1 MAPSGDYHHFHPSRM
16 GPAQSCQI
24 RRRDLKFG
32 VQQSAVDIDTQ
43 KADGR
48 FHQEDFTSRD
58 YAGTATAG
66 SPKPVTAVY
75 IITPAR
81 VLYCCIRMGSL
92 LFFAFSWWGIL
103 LQAFAIIHFIRRRPD
118 TFWLWIILIGGWLG
132 ALVYIA
138 VEAIPD
144 AGLLR
149 QSFKVFPRR
158 KRIRELEAAI
168 LDNPSAGNYEEL
180 GDLYLEEGQY
190 ARSRQAYDKS
200 ISSRTDSPD
209 PFYRRGVA
217 AIMMGDFAAA
227 LPDLERVVSSDPTYD
242 FHRAAGLL
250 AHAYAN
256 SGQTEKAAALFQ
268 QVVKIST
275 SSETYYNYACFL
287 ASQQRHAEAR
297 EWARQILAK
306 KPTMPGYLRRRER
319 PWFRKA
325 NTLLLRLPS
334 N

>member
-1 MAPSGDYHHFHPSRM
+1 
-16 GPAQSCQI
+16 
-24 RRRDLKFG
+24 
-32 VQQSAVDIDTQ
+32 
-43 KADGR
+43 
-48 FHQEDFTSRD
+48 
-58 YAGTATAG
+58 
-66 SPKPVTAVY
+66 
-75 IITPAR
+75 
-81 VLYCCIRMGSL
+81 MGSL

-149 QSFKVFPRR
+149 QSFKTFPRR
-158 KRIRELEAAI
+158 KRIRDLEAAVI
-168 LDNPSAGNYEEL
+168 DNPSAGNYEEL
-180 GDLYLEEGQY
+180 GELYLEEEHF
-190 ARSRQAYDKS
+190 AKARQAYDKA

-217 AIMMGDFAAA
+217 AIQMSDFEAA
-227 LPDLERVVSSDPTYD
+227 LPDLQRVVEGDPGYD

-256 SGQTEKAAALFQ
+256 LGQPQKAEAMFQ
-268 QVVKIST
+268 QVTKIST
-275 SSETYYNYACFL
+275 SSETYYNYASFL
-287 ASQQRHAEAR
+287 ASQQRNVEAR
-297 EWARQILAK
+297 AWANQILAK
-306 KPTMPGYLRRRER
+306 RPSMPGYLRRRER

-325 NTLLLRLPS
+325 NILLKRIPA
-334 N
+334 